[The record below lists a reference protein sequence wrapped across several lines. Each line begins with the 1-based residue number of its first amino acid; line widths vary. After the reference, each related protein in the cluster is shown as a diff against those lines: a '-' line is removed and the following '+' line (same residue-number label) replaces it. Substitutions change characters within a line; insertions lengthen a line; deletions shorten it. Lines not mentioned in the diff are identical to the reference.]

1 MINPKEIRLKAERK
15 YKSYLQSIIR
25 NENIFPL
32 VIIGN
37 KKPSTSI
44 PEFRREIEEL
54 NKFSKE
60 RKGYGYNIKY
70 EVRKTKNLG
79 TQSLPTSILFETKQD
94 FEKFLKVENEVA
106 QFKIDYTKIIE
117 QFPEL
122 FDWVKTFPKKV
133 VENSAKWIDLTK
145 VCSYFK
151 LNTRPNLYL
160 RELPISVHTKFIET
174 NSSILSELLDILIES
189 FSNKE
194 QKRFEK
200 RFNLRFSQPLIRF
213 KILDS
218 KISNNYFSG
227 LNDISTTVSQFNEL
241 KLPIER
247 IIIVE
252 NKTNLYTIA
261 LTLPE
266 YEKTIVIFGS
276 GFKVENLK
284 EANWLKLVEI
294 LYWGDL
300 DVQGFEILSQVRN
313 YFPQTKS
320 FLMDEKTFDEFF
332 EKDEG
337 VLSKSNVQLNLTR
350 TELSIYEKIKENNW
364 RLEQEEIPLEYVKL
378 NMNSQR

>member
-1 MINPKEIRLKAERK
+1 MINPNEIRTKAERK
-15 YKSYLQSIIR
+15 YKSYLQSIIN

-32 VIIGN
+32 IINGN
-37 KKPSTSI
+37 KKPSNSI
-44 PEFRREIEEL
+44 PEFRKEIEEL

-79 TQSLPTSILFETKQD
+79 TQSLPTGIFFETKQD
-94 FEKFLKVENEVA
+94 FEKFLKVENEVE
-106 QFKIDYTKIIE
+106 QFKIDYTQIIK

-122 FDWVKTFPKKV
+122 SDWVKTFPKKV
-133 VENSAKWIDLTK
+133 IGNSSKWTDLLK
-145 VCSYFK
+145 VCTYFK
-151 LNTRPNLYL
+151 LNTKPNLYL

-174 NSSILSELLDILIES
+174 NSSILTELLDILIEP
-189 FSNKE
+189 FTNKE

-200 RFNLRFSQPLIRF
+200 RFNLKFSQPLIRF

-218 KISNNYFSG
+218 KISEDFFSC
-227 LNDISTTVSQFNEL
+227 LNDISTTVSQFNEMT
-241 KLPIER
+241 LPIER
-247 IIIVE
+247 VIIVE

-266 YEKTIVIFGS
+266 YEKTMVIFGG
-276 GFKVENLK
+276 GFKVENIK
-284 EANWLKLVEI
+284 EANWMKLVEV

-300 DVQGFEILSQVRN
+300 DVQGFEILSQVRD

-320 FLMDEKTFDEFF
+320 FLMDEKTFDKFF
-332 EKDEG
+332 EKDKG
-337 VLSKSNVQLNLTR
+337 VLSKSNVQLNLTS

-364 RLEQEEIPLEYVKL
+364 RLEQEKIPLEYVKL
-378 NMNSQR
+378 SMNSQR

>member
-1 MINPKEIRLKAERK
+1 MINPKEIRLKAERN
-15 YKSYLQSIIR
+15 YKSYLQSIIS

-94 FEKFLKVENEVA
+94 FEKFLKVEKEVA
-106 QFKIDYTKIIE
+106 QFKIDYTLIIE

-122 FDWVKTFPKKV
+122 FDWIKTFPKKV
-133 VENSAKWIDLTK
+133 VENSAKWIDLMK

-174 NSSILSELLDILIES
+174 NSSILSELLNILIES
-189 FSNKE
+189 FSNKQ

-200 RFNLRFSQPLIRF
+200 RFNLKFSQPLIRF

-294 LYWGDL
+294 LYWGDI

-337 VLSKSNVQLNLTR
+337 VLSKSNVQLNLTS

-364 RLEQEEIPLEYVKL
+364 RLEQEKIPLEYVKL

>member
-1 MINPKEIRLKAERK
+1 MINPNEIRKKAERK
-15 YKSYLQSIIR
+15 YKSYLQSIIN

-32 VIIGN
+32 IIIGN

-60 RKGYGYNIKY
+60 RKDYGYNIKY
-70 EVRKTKNLG
+70 EVKKTKNLG
-79 TQSLPTSILFETKQD
+79 TQSLPKNISFETKQD
-94 FEKFLKVENEVA
+94 FERFLKVEKEVE

-122 FDWVKTFPKKV
+122 LDWVKRFPNKV
-133 VENSAKWIDLTK
+133 VENSTKWTDLLK
-145 VCSYFK
+145 VCYFFK
-151 LNTRPNLYL
+151 LNTKPNLYI

-174 NSSILSELLDILIES
+174 NSSILSELLDIIVEP
-189 FSNKE
+189 FRNEE

-200 RFNLRFSQPLIRF
+200 RFNLKFSQPLIRF
-213 KILDS
+213 KILDPKLS
-218 KISNNYFSG
+218 KDFFSG
-227 LNDISTTVSQFNEL
+227 LNDISTTVSQFTEL
-241 KLPIER
+241 SLPIER
-247 IIIVE
+247 VIIVE

-284 EANWLKLVEI
+284 EANWLKFVEI
-294 LYWGDL
+294 LYWGDI

-320 FLMDEKTFDEFF
+320 FLMDEKTFDKFF

-337 VLSKSNVQLNLTR
+337 VLSKSNVQLNLTSS
-350 TELSIYEKIKENNW
+350 ELSIYEKIKENNW
-364 RLEQEEIPLEYVKL
+364 RLEQEKIPLEYVKL
-378 NMNSQR
+378 SIISQR